1 VLPRFWPRPAVF
13 KSNQAPGAGVMVAA
27 ARAAGAPCIVRA
39 GYLPSNIAAWT
50 HGPAS
55 PQARRLA
62 REERRAFAAA
72 DLAVVT
78 TREMAGQL
86 ARNYGVDPGRVRVV
100 PNYVDTELFR
110 PDPAAEPE
118 PGRVV
123 SVGRLHPE
131 KNLAA
136 LVEAAAGL
144 PVVLELIG
152 SGPQARE
159 LAGLARRLGVE
170 LELPGPVPHAKLP
183 ARLARAQVFAFPST
197 GEHHPKS
204 LLEAMSA
211 GKAVVAC
218 RVPGVR
224 ELVDHG
230 RTGWL
235 TGTGPAELR
244 QGLEAV
250 LGQAGLRAGLGRR
263 AREFC
268 LERFA
273 LARVVDQE
281 LAVLAEA
288 AA

>member
-1 VLPRFWPRPAVF
+1 
-13 KSNQAPGAGVMVAA
+13 
-27 ARAAGAPCIVRA
+27 
-39 GYLPSNIAAWT
+39 
-50 HGPAS
+50 
-55 PQARRLA
+55 
-62 REERRAFAAA
+62 
-72 DLAVVT
+72 
-78 TREMAGQL
+78 
-86 ARNYGVDPGRVRVV
+86 
-100 PNYVDTELFR
+100 
-110 PDPAAEPE
+110 
-118 PGRVV
+118 
-123 SVGRLHPE
+123 
-131 KNLAA
+131 
-136 LVEAAAGL
+136 
-144 PVVLELIG
+144 VLELIG